1 MKKGFVTLRR
11 GDYRRQD
18 VRGAGGGGQVMLC
31 SECNVHDVYALFQVG
46 GSRGCPAGEVR
57 AADGA
62 GLRQEL
68 AIRREDAKVMTS
80 VIFQSRTKLCL
91 NRLGLYPFRTI

>member
-46 GSRGCPAGEVR
+46 GSRGCPAEEVR

-68 AIRREDAKVMTS
+68 AVRREDAKVMTS
-80 VIFQSRTKLCL
+80 VSRTKLCQ
-91 NRLGLYPFRTI
+91 NRLGLYPYRTI